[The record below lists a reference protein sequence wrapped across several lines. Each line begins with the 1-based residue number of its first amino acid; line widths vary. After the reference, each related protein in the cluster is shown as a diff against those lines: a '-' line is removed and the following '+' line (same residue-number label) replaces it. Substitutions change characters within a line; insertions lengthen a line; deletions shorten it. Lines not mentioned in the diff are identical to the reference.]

1 MMVVI
6 GFWTFL
12 RALLFGSAA
21 IALENLA
28 LRHPILV
35 LQRSVGR
42 PHLSWWTGSS
52 GSGCPACGWGGDP
65 ACHRAARHG
74 LVVAPPTPV
83 HRHSSKIG
91 IDATVPV
98 GESRERYD
106 RVVVPGVDQ
115 VSW

>member
-1 MMVVI
+1 
-6 GFWTFL
+6 
-12 RALLFGSAA
+12 
-21 IALENLA
+21 
-28 LRHPILV
+28 
-35 LQRSVGR
+35 
-42 PHLSWWTGSS
+42 
-52 GSGCPACGWGGDP
+52 
-65 ACHRAARHG
+65 
-74 LVVAPPTPV
+74 VAPPTPV